1 VKILD
6 AVESARQAFRDV
18 PGVLHV
24 RPGWQVADGRITDR
38 EAIVVLVEKDV
49 DARLHRGV
57 PPALPSIYLG
67 FPVDVREASPEE
79 LYELGRLAG
88 DGLEQRITDPTYT
101 KPPNLSLPRM
111 QERMKVRLHVSP
123 EWGWPTLQQFLEATG
138 ERLAVGMYDFG
149 APHII
154 DTVCTVMAAPR
165 HAMRLVI
172 QFGASIGDGTKAL
185 AEAIELLPPLGLEAQ
200 AAAA

>member
-1 VKILD
+1 
-6 AVESARQAFRDV
+6 
-18 PGVLHV
+18 
-24 RPGWQVADGRITDR
+24 
-38 EAIVVLVEKDV
+38 
-49 DARLHRGV
+49 
-57 PPALPSIYLG
+57 
-67 FPVDVREASPEE
+67 
-79 LYELGRLAG
+79 
-88 DGLEQRITDPTYT
+88 
-101 KPPNLSLPRM
+101 
-111 QERMKVRLHVSP
+111 
-123 EWGWPTLQQFLEATG
+123 
-138 ERLAVGMYDFG
+138 MYDFG